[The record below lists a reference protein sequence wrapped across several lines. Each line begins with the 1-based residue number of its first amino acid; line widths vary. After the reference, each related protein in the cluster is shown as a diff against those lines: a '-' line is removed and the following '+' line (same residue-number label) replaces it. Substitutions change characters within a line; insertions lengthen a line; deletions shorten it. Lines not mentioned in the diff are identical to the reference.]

1 MGAGLCASLSLFSLA
16 CVTEDADPTATGG
29 TAGSPVGGAGT
40 SAAGTSSGG
49 GTGGTTG
56 GGGSAGGAATGI
68 RNDPAFGM
76 GTQCP
81 AVTTALIT
89 DFTYVPPAPV
99 GDAGA
104 GDAGTAPAPIPA
116 NISFGDYATTL
127 SGYTYTYPN
136 AAADP
141 TDPYAVNSDIS
152 TGEWH
157 LTGSIGN
164 YSGLVLDF
172 ANCNQVDASAYA
184 GISFTIRG
192 NVAMGNTMTLN
203 VATAEDDISHLWLNA
218 NAMPPP
224 NPPAVPNFGTCI
236 PAMAQ
241 YDGSCG
247 SPSFTV
253 PVTPTETT
261 IEVRWDEFTLGRPR
275 PDVDPASVTAI
286 RWIFPPPP
294 GAGTAT
300 PTPYAAELF
309 IDDLQFIEP

>member
-1 MGAGLCASLSLFSLA
+1 MGAGLCASLFSLGTVG
-16 CVTEDADPTATGG
+16 CVTEDADPVATGG

-49 GTGGTTG
+49 TGGATG
-56 GGGSAGGAATGI
+56 GGNAGGAGSV
-68 RNDPAFGM
+68 RDDPAFGM

-81 AVTTALIT
+81 AVQTALIT
-89 DFTYVPPAPV
+89 DFTLVAPPAAAA
-99 GDAGA
+99 DAGA
-104 GDAGTAPAPIPA
+104 GDAGTNPVLPPPA

-136 AAADP
+136 AA

-157 LTGSIGN
+157 LTGNIGN

-261 IEVRWDEFTLGRPR
+261 IEVRWEEFTLGRPR

-286 RWIFPPPP
+286 RWIFPAPP
-294 GAGTAT
+294 GAGTAA

-309 IDDLQFIEP
+309 IDDLRFIEP

>member
-1 MGAGLCASLSLFSLA
+1 MGAGLCASFVLFSVG
-16 CVTEDADPTATGG
+16 CVTEDADPVATGG

-40 SAAGTSSGG
+40 SAAGTPSG
-49 GTGGTTG
+49 GTGGAPG
-56 GGGSAGGAATGI
+56 SGGSAGGPSGI
-68 RNDPAFGM
+68 TADPNFGK

-81 AVTTALIT
+81 PIAAALLT
-89 DFTYVPPAPV
+89 DFTPPVAPAT
-99 GDAGA
+99 GADAGA
-104 GDAGTAPAPIPA
+104 GDAGPAPIPP
-116 NISFGDYATTL
+116 NISFGDYSTTL

-136 AAADP
+136 APD
-141 TDPYAVNSDIS
+141 DPYAVHSDIS

-157 LTGSIGN
+157 LTGNIGN

-192 NVAMGNTMTLN
+192 SVAMGNTMTLN
-203 VATAEDDISHLWLNA
+203 VATAADDISYLWLNSS
-218 NAMPPP
+218 AMPP

-241 YDGSCG
+241 YDGSCA
-247 SPSFTV
+247 SPSFPV
-253 PVTPTETT
+253 PITATETT
-261 IEVRWDEFTLGRPR
+261 IEVRWDQFTLGRPR
-275 PDVDPASVTAI
+275 PDVDPTSVTAI
-286 RWIFPPPP
+286 RWIFPAPP

-309 IDDLQFIEP
+309 IDDLKFIEP

>member
-1 MGAGLCASLSLFSLA
+1 MGAGLCASLFCLGPVG
-16 CVTEDADPTATGG
+16 CVTEDADPAGAGG

-49 GTGGTTG
+49 TGGTTG
-56 GGGSAGGAATGI
+56 GGGSSAGGAAGGI
-68 RNDPAFGM
+68 RDDRAFGV

-81 AVTTALIT
+81 AVTAALIT
-89 DFTYVPPAPV
+89 DFTYVPPAAPA

-104 GDAGTAPAPIPA
+104 SDAGAPEIPP
-116 NISFGDYATTL
+116 NISFGDYTTTL
-127 SGYTYTYPN
+127 SGYTFTYPN
-136 AAADP
+136 AE
-141 TDPYAVNSDIS
+141 TDPYAVHSDIS

-157 LTGSIGN
+157 LTGNIGN
-164 YSGLVLDF
+164 YSGLALEF
-172 ANCNQVDASAYA
+172 GNCNQVDASAYA
-184 GISFTIRG
+184 GVSFTIRG
-192 NVAMGNTMTLN
+192 NVAMGQTMTLN

-236 PAMAQ
+236 PAMGQ
-241 YDGSCG
+241 YDGSCA
-247 SPSFTV
+247 SPSFPV

-261 IEVRWDEFTLGRPR
+261 IEVRWDQFTLGRPR
-275 PDVDPASVTAI
+275 ADVDPASVTAI
-286 RWIFPPPP
+286 RWIFPAPP

-309 IDDLQFIEP
+309 IDDLKFIEP